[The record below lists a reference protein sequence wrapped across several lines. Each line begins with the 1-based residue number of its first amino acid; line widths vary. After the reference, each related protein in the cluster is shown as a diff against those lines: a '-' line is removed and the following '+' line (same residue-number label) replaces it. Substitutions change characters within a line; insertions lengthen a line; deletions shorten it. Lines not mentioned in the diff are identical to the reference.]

1 MNCRVFYECWQMQC
15 CGIPFKIGD
24 TIKWTVVKDYQL
36 ILSDDT
42 TLGDLDYVYEAHD
55 HTAKLFNFTG
65 VVKKIWGLYEKYGPS
80 NKDPN
85 FPLVPVHGELIEL
98 DSVDGEEE
106 SIGELEISGYV
117 VELENC
123 SISEMPKKIT
133 IK

>member
-1 MNCRVFYECWQMQC
+1 MNCKVFYECWQMQC
-15 CGIPFKIGD
+15 CGDPFKIGD
-24 TIKWTVVKDYQL
+24 TVKWTVVKDYQL

-55 HTAKLFNFTG
+55 NAVKLFNFTG
-65 VVKKIWGLYEKYGPS
+65 VVKKIWGLYEKYEPS
-80 NKDPN
+80 EDNPR
-85 FPLVPVHGELIEL
+85 LMYPVHGELIEL

-106 SIGELEISGYV
+106 SIGELEISAYV